1 MFLTSW
7 WSNNETLIQIVIV
20 YALVAFSIQVALK
33 AGTFSLASIGFYS
46 ISSYT
51 AADLAEHGWPTVL
64 AIAAGVVLSG
74 IVGWLLARLL
84 VRLKDLYL
92 GMATV
97 AFDLMVGVIA
107 LNWVSVTGGPSG
119 LYSIPLKVSATGML
133 IVLVVVIVLLELL
146 QRGTIG
152 RAFEATRE
160 DSQLAV
166 VTGINTRRYQRFA
179 FVLSAM
185 LGGLAGALHALSSSA
200 ISPDDASFSFVI
212 LALAMVIIGG
222 FGSWLGAL
230 IGAIVLG
237 YLPLRL
243 TSLGDWWPVIYGGT
257 MLLVATYLPGGI
269 YALGRRAIAGTRGTV
284 RLWRRPDASP
294 LVTGASPEPLADKAA
309 TL

>member
-7 WSNNETLIQIVIV
+7 WSNNETLISIVIV

-51 AADLAEHGWPTVL
+51 AADLTEHGWPTVL

-97 AFDLMVGVIA
+97 AFDLMVGVVA
-107 LNWVSVTGGPSG
+107 LNWVSVTGGPAG
-119 LYSIPLKVSATGML
+119 KYSIPLTVSATGML
-133 IVLVVVIVLLELL
+133 IVLVVVVVLLELL

-152 RAFEATRE
+152 RTFEVTRE
-160 DSQLAV
+160 DTQLAL
-166 VTGINTRRYQRFA
+166 VTGIDTRRYQRFA
-179 FVLSAM
+179 FILSAM
-185 LGGLAGALHALSSSA
+185 LGALAGAMHALSSSA
-200 ISPDDASFSFVI
+200 ISPDDASFSFII

-230 IGAIVLG
+230 IGAVVLG

-269 YALGRRAIAGTRGTV
+269 YALGRQAIAGTRGTA
-284 RLWRRPDASP
+284 RLWRQPEASP
-294 LVTGASPEPLADKAA
+294 PGPEASPAPTTDKAA

>member
-46 ISSYT
+46 ISSYA
-51 AADLAEHGWPTVL
+51 AADLVGHGWPTVL
-64 AIAAGVVLSG
+64 AIVGGVVISAV
-74 IVGWLLARLL
+74 VGWVLARLL

-97 AFDLMVGVIA
+97 AFDLMVGVVA
-107 LNWVSVTGGPSG
+107 LNWVSVTGGPTG
-119 LYSIPLKVSATGML
+119 KFSIPVTVSATGML
-133 IVLVVVIVLLELL
+133 IVLIVVVVLLELL

-152 RAFEATRE
+152 RTIEATRE
-160 DSQLAV
+160 DTQLAV
-166 VTGINTRRYQRFA
+166 VTGIDTRRYQRFA

-185 LGGLAGALHALSSSA
+185 LGGLAGGLHALSSSA
-200 ISPDDASFSFVI
+200 ISPDDANFSFII

-222 FGSWLGAL
+222 FGSWIGAL

-243 TSLGDWWPVIYGGT
+243 TSIGDWWPVIYGSV

-269 YALGRRAIAGTRGTV
+269 YALIRRAISGTRGTV
-284 RLWRRPDASP
+284 RLWQQPDAPPS
-294 LVTGASPEPLADKAA
+294 VIEASPEPLADKAA

>member
-7 WSNNETLIQIVIV
+7 WSNNETLISIVIV

-51 AADLAEHGWPTVL
+51 AADLTEHGWPTVL

-84 VRLKDLYL
+84 VRSERPLPGDGDRRIRPDGRGRRAQLGIGHRRPGREILYPPHGL
-92 GMATV
+92 RHWDAYRPGRRGRSARAAAAWHYRAHV
-97 AFDLMVGVIA
+97 RSDARGHPA
-107 LNWVSVTGGPSG
+107 GPG
-119 LYSIPLKVSATGML
+119 DRNRHPA
-133 IVLVVVIVLLELL
+133 
-146 QRGTIG
+146 
-152 RAFEATRE
+152 
-160 DSQLAV
+160 
-166 VTGINTRRYQRFA
+166 
-179 FVLSAM
+179 LSA
-185 LGGLAGALHALSSSA
+185 LRVHPVGDARRALAGAMHALSSSA
-200 ISPDDASFSFVI
+200 ISPDDASFSFII

-243 TSLGDWWPVIYGGT
+243 TSLGDWWPVIYGAM
-257 MLLVATYLPGGI
+257 MLLVATYLPAGSMRS
-269 YALGRRAIAGTRGTV
+269 AAEPSLGRAGQRASGGSRRLAAGAGSQPR
-284 RLWRRPDASP
+284 
-294 LVTGASPEPLADKAA
+294 AA
-309 TL
+309 HR

>member
-51 AADLAEHGWPTVL
+51 AADLVEHGWPTAL

-74 IVGWLLARLL
+74 IVGWVLARLL

-97 AFDLMVGVIA
+97 AFDLMVGVVA
-107 LNWVSVTGGPSG
+107 LNWVSVTGGASG
-119 LYSIPLKVSATGML
+119 KFSIPLTVSANGMAV
-133 IVLVVVIVLLELL
+133 VLVVVVILLELL

-152 RAFEATRE
+152 RTFEATRE

-166 VTGINTRRYQRFA
+166 VTGIDTRRYQRFA

-185 LGGLAGALHALSSSA
+185 LGGLAGGLHALSSSA
-200 ISPDDASFSFVI
+200 ISPDDASFSFII

-243 TSLGDWWPVIYGGT
+243 TSIGDWWPVIYGGT

-269 YALGRRAIAGTRGTV
+269 YALARRGIAGTRGLV
-284 RLWRRPDASP
+284 RPRQQPDAP
-294 LVTGASPEPLADKAA
+294 PPVTEASPAPLADKAA